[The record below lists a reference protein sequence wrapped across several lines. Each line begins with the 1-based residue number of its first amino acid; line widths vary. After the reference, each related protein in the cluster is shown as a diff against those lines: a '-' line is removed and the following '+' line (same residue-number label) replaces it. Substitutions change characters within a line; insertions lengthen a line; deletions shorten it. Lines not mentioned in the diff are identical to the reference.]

1 MLGFVLRRLAFAI
14 PVLFGATL
22 LAFIVI
28 RIVPGDPV
36 TVLLN
41 GRPTTPEV
49 EAQLRHQFYLDRS
62 MPMQYLLFL
71 RDLSKGDLGL
81 SMRSGNPV
89 WTDISER
96 LPATLRL
103 TGAAF
108 VLAMVFGLV
117 LGLAG
122 SFSQSR
128 LLDRFLTFVQL
139 VSVSI
144 PPVWL
149 GLLLLIVAS
158 FHYGWFPA
166 TGDEGWKTLV
176 LPAITL
182 ALPAGAVVGQVLR
195 DGVRDVLG
203 EQFVVTARAKGLRE
217 RQITI
222 RHVLRNA
229 LIPVITV
236 SGLIAGSLI
245 TGSVVIETV
254 FARPGVG
261 RLAVD
266 SITNK
271 DTPVVMGI
279 VLLAATTYVVIN
291 ILVDLLYAIADPRN
305 R

>member
-1 MLGFVLRRLAFAI
+1 MLGFLARRIALAI

-28 RIVPGDPV
+28 RVVPGDPV
-36 TVLLN
+36 TVLLS

-62 MPMQYLLFL
+62 PPMQYLLFL
-71 RDLSKGDLGL
+71 RDLGQGDLGI
-81 SMRSGNPV
+81 SMRTGNPV
-89 WTDISER
+89 REDISDR
-96 LPATLRL
+96 LPATLKL
-103 TGAAF
+103 TGFAF
-108 VLAMVFGLV
+108 ALALLVGLV

-122 SFSQSR
+122 SLLRSR
-128 LLDRFLTFVQL
+128 LVDRLLTGVQVAS
-139 VSVSI
+139 VSV

-149 GLLLLIVAS
+149 GLLLLIVGS
-158 FHYGWFPA
+158 FQLGWFPA
-166 TGDEGWKTLV
+166 TGDEGWESLV

-182 ALPAGAVVGQVLR
+182 ALPSGAVVGQVLR
-195 DGVRDVLG
+195 DGVREAAA
-203 EQFVVTARAKGLRE
+203 EQYVITARSKGLAE

-222 RHVLRNA
+222 RHILRNA
-229 LIPVITV
+229 LMPVITV

-245 TGSVVIETV
+245 TGSVVIESV

-266 SITNK
+266 AITNK

-279 VLLAATTYVVIN
+279 VLLAATVYIVVN
-291 ILVDLLYAIADPRN
+291 IVVDILYAVADPRN